1 VANGLSALLLAAR
14 RAAQKRNQRL
24 STGHLLL
31 ALLQADTGAAR
42 ALDRAGVRESDLLS
56 AIKIVGDEP
65 GSSIEVVFERAER
78 LARRLDE
85 PPTGMHVLVALT
97 RDPRLAAYR
106 CLDQIGSLA
115 KPARELGEAALE
127 RSAPSRPAPTLPVK
141 ARPAAR
147 PMPAAIAPTPRTR
160 TVTATPRN
168 ERKNERVVEAPREKE
183 AKETVEPPWQLSPER
198 FPALAALGRNLT
210 ELAALGRIDPVLG
223 RDREIDQLLDVL
235 ARRRAN
241 NPLLVGPPGV
251 GKTAIAEGLAA
262 RLERGGE
269 GALGLEGRIVV
280 ELSAGSLV
288 SGTGVRGAL
297 ADRMRK
303 IKDEVAS
310 SNGRI
315 LLFFDE
321 IHAIVGGGE
330 GPDDLAQELKAVL
343 ARGELPCIGATTDAE
358 YARYFERDAALCRR
372 FSIVRVD
379 EPSPEDAIAILQG
392 LLPRYAD
399 HHNVSFDAA
408 AIEAAVR
415 LSARYLPDRQLPD
428 KAIGLA
434 DQAAA
439 RVSRRGGGSVGK
451 IDVAA
456 VLAEQTGVPIERLAG
471 DDAESL
477 LGLEDR
483 VSARIVGHD
492 RAIAKIAAVL
502 RQGAAGFRGKRPL
515 GTFLL
520 FGPTGSGKTE
530 LAKAVAD
537 ELFPRGALVR
547 FDMSE
552 FAEAHSI
559 ARLVGAPPGYVGHDD
574 GGQLTEAVRRRP
586 YRLILLDEIDK
597 AHPDVLLALL
607 PLLDEGHLTDARGRR
622 VDFTHTVLFLTS
634 NHGVVAQ
641 RGPRIGFSDG
651 SRDDRASNEDAALA
665 RVRAALPPELYNRI
679 DEPLYIA
686 PLGRADALEI
696 ARRIVDR
703 FGSLLERDKDITLR
717 FEAPVLELVL
727 DSGGFDPE
735 LGARPL
741 RRAITRL
748 LEAPFATALLRGDIA
763 PGDEVFVRAAGD
775 GLHFERTALPEG
787 EAAE

>member
-42 ALDRAGVRESDLLS
+42 ALSRAGVRESDLLS
-56 AIKIVGDEP
+56 AIKIVDDEP
-65 GSSIEVVFERAER
+65 ASSIEVVFERAER
-78 LARRLDE
+78 IARSLE
-85 PPTGMHVLVALT
+85 APPSAAHVLLVIT
-97 RDPRLAAYR
+97 RDPRLTAHR
-106 CLDQIGSLA
+106 CLEQIGSLA
-115 KPARELGEAALE
+115 ARVRDEIEGSLAKGV
-127 RSAPSRPAPTLPVK
+127 RPAPPARSATRPMQAGAHRAPVPRPRPRPAAVPAPV
-141 ARPAAR
+141 ARPAFRR
-147 PMPAAIAPTPRTR
+147 PRPEP
-160 TVTATPRN
+160 
-168 ERKNERVVEAPREKE
+168 
-183 AKETVEPPWQLSPER
+183 AKEPAKQSVASEASPWALEPQR
-198 FPALAALGRNLT
+198 FPTLVALGRTLT

-223 RDREIDQLLDVL
+223 REREIDQALDVL
-235 ARRRAN
+235 ARRRGN

-262 RLERGGE
+262 RLFELGRERSE
-269 GALGLEGRIVV
+269 GAIEGRIVV
-280 ELSAGSLV
+280 ELSPGGLV

-297 ADRMRK
+297 ADRMRR
-303 IKDEVAS
+303 IKDEVAAS
-310 SNGRI
+310 EGRV

-321 IHAIVGGGE
+321 IHTVVGGE
-330 GPDDLAQELKAVL
+330 GPDDLAQELKSVL

-358 YARYFERDAALCRR
+358 YIRYFERDPALCRR
-372 FSIVRVD
+372 FSIVRVE
-379 EPSPEDAIAILQG
+379 EPSIEDAIAILEG
-392 LLPRYAD
+392 LLPRYAE
-399 HHNVSFDAA
+399 HHGVSFDGD
-408 AIEAAVR
+408 AIDAAVR

-439 RVSRRGGGSVGK
+439 RVSRRGAATVGRA
-451 IDVAA
+451 DVAA
-456 VLAEQTGVPIERLAG
+456 VLSELAKVPIERLVD

-477 LGLEDR
+477 LGLEGR
-483 VSARIVGHD
+483 LSGRIVGHEQ
-492 RAIAKIAAVL
+492 AIARIAAVL

-537 ELFPRGALVR
+537 EIFPRGALVR

-552 FAEAHSI
+552 LAEPHSI
-559 ARLVGAPPGYVGHDD
+559 ARLVGSPPGYVGHEE
-574 GGQLTEAVRRRP
+574 GGQLTEAVRRSP
-586 YRLILLDEIDK
+586 YRLVLLDEIDK

-634 NHGVVAQ
+634 NHGVVAA
-641 RGPRIGFSDG
+641 RGPRIGFG
-651 SRDDRASNEDAALA
+651 SADEPRSSGTEDAALA
-665 RVRAALPPELYNRI
+665 RVRASLPPELYNRI

-686 PLGRADALEI
+686 PPSRADAIEI
-696 ARRIVDR
+696 ARRILDR
-703 FGSLLERDKDITLR
+703 FGALLERDRGMTLR
-717 FEAPVLELVL
+717 FEPSVLELVL

-748 LEAPFATALLRGDIA
+748 IEAPFATALLSGEMA
-763 PGDEVFVRAAGD
+763 AGDEIFVRAAGTSVR
-775 GLHFERTALPEG
+775 FERVPD
-787 EAAE
+787 AAE